1 MIIMFKKTVFFVC
14 ISFTQ
19 VGFAQAENNSFDK
32 TQPLLKFSHDKGFE
46 VQLEVKKMSIAEALE
61 SVIKQT
67 NIPIHYSALPEGFVN
82 ATCVGPSLKPVLDCL
97 LAGKANLIVRNKND
111 NTANDSQEPI
121 AEAWIVGSNLGDVVA
136 KTECSTVTK
145 PSLSD
150 IQREED
156 EVAFNRQTEA
166 LIKAAQSP
174 NPEERIE
181 AMSRLLIAGHPGD
194 PAVKVTIEQGL
205 NDKNELVRAQALSS
219 YARREGVNAT
229 SAIQEALNDPSVQ
242 VRMMAVDGITDNAT
256 LLQQAIN
263 DSDET
268 IRVLAATKLDAL
280 SQSNITISK

>member
-1 MIIMFKKTVFFVC
+1 
-14 ISFTQ
+14 
-19 VGFAQAENNSFDK
+19 
-32 TQPLLKFSHDKGFE
+32 
-46 VQLEVKKMSIAEALE
+46 
-61 SVIKQT
+61 
-67 NIPIHYSALPEGFVN
+67 
-82 ATCVGPSLKPVLDCL
+82 
-97 LAGKANLIVRNKND
+97 
-111 NTANDSQEPI
+111 
-121 AEAWIVGSNLGDVVA
+121 
-136 KTECSTVTK
+136 
-145 PSLSD
+145 
-150 IQREED
+150 
-156 EVAFNRQTEA
+156 
-166 LIKAAQSP
+166 
-174 NPEERIE
+174 
-181 AMSRLLIAGHPGD
+181 MSRLLIAGHPGD